1 VTTYVI
7 TIPGTFLRELTD
19 EARSVLVRKL
29 RPADPRQTSLGRAEE
44 LDVLTVNENGTFSVR
59 LEVEA
64 HDSHSAEEAARRT
77 ATEALREAGYAEDDA
92 PTGPAAVTGID
103 TPT

>member
-1 VTTYVI
+1 MTTYVI

-19 EARSVLVRKL
+19 DARSVLVRHL
-29 RPADPRQTSLGRAEE
+29 RPADPRQTSLGRAED
-44 LDVLTVNENGTFSVR
+44 LDVLTVNDNGTFSVR

-64 HDSHSAEEAARRT
+64 DNSRSAEEVARRT
-77 ATEALREAGYAEDDA
+77 ATAALREAGYTENEA

-103 TPT
+103 AQA